1 MASLCYFT
9 STEQANGAEMPQIPA
24 GPRAALVLTLCTPI
38 GKGARGGKT
47 LVQQH
52 DNCES
57 LSLDLPPPPAW
68 RTNYAHSP

>member
-52 DNCES
+52 E
-57 LSLDLPPPPAW
+57 L
-68 RTNYAHSP
+68 